1 MKQFGK
7 LAVLGAVLAAAAPF
21 ASATTVNG
29 TFWNSTVSGIV
40 PCSPPDNG
48 VCTGTQGAIPSV
60 IPSAGSATQTFTV
73 SNSNPNL
80 FDFYL
85 SGATLDNS
93 LGSFLANGFSGPN
106 GDVVSS
112 LGANASQNINDGLFM
127 FTGTTF
133 LTAGQVLSITDD
145 DGVLLYLGST
155 LVINE
160 GQPQSDNPTQPS
172 WTYTVTNATAGAQ
185 NFTLYYAET
194 NGAPAQLKADLG
206 LAPEPNSL
214 MLLGT
219 GLVSAAGM
227 IFRKRATA

>member
-1 MKQFGK
+1 MKYFGK

-21 ASATTVNG
+21 ASANTVNG
-29 TFWNSTVSGIV
+29 TFWNSTVSGII
-40 PCSPPDNG
+40 PCSPPVNG
-48 VCTGTQGAIPSV
+48 NCTAPQGSIPSV

-73 SNSNPNL
+73 SSSNANL

-93 LGSFLANGFSGPN
+93 LGSFLANGFTGPN

-112 LGANASQNINDGLFM
+112 LGSNASQNINDGLFM

-133 LTAGQVLSITDD
+133 LTAGQVLSIIDD
-145 DGVLLYLGST
+145 DGVLLFLGST

-160 GQPQSDNPTQPS
+160 GQAQADDPTTPS

-219 GLVSAAGM
+219 GVLAAAGM
-227 IFRKRATA
+227 VRRRLTA